1 MRSFCN
7 ITGYE
12 ELYQQELASPYASIK
27 LQENTIEFKSEVDRV
42 YQGVDK
48 EIILHD
54 KQRDIY
60 INNKGSKSVIVWNPW
75 IKKCLRMSAIK
86 ADAYKE
92 FVCIESAN
100 AFEDKRL
107 IKANTS
113 QSLVCVIS

>member
-1 MRSFCN
+1 MK
-7 ITGYE
+7 T
-12 ELYQQELASPYASIK
+12 K

-48 EIILHD
+48 EITLQD
-54 KQRDIY
+54 KQRDIC
-60 INNKGSKSVIVWNPW
+60 IKNKGSKSVIVWNPW
-75 IKKCLRMSAIK
+75 IKKCLAMSAMK

-107 IKANTS
+107 IKANAS